1 MPETMNVGKYSFSFT
16 GGIRMT
22 SEEYNYIVQVI
33 NDNAYERHV
42 FWGIRADLERLGFDI
57 RQISYEHY
65 LRLRKERCQDGNTS
79 SAIRESIQNEK
90 YTITDPPCIPEHVR
104 NVDGKPKKEKMSRD
118 EKRHIFG
125 TLFVAGV
132 MIGAGFIIP
141 SISLPI
147 WGFAICVL
155 AWGFKD
161 YIPYPEN
168 YDTDYVQ
175 RYFKAQEDARLYTRA
190 MIHQAYLH
198 SGELKILNEK
208 INGKK

>member
-1 MPETMNVGKYSFSFT
+1 
-16 GGIRMT
+16 MT
-22 SEEYNYIVQVI
+22 PAEYNFIIQVV
-33 NDNAYERHV
+33 NENTYERRI
-42 FWGIRADLERLGFDI
+42 FLAIRADLENCGFDI
-57 RQISYEHY
+57 RRIPYEHY
-65 LRLRKERCQDGNTS
+65 LWLREERFRAGNTS
-79 SAIRESIQNEK
+79 PPIREIDLSEQLVSM
-90 YTITDPPCIPEHVR
+90 DLPRIPEYVR
-104 NVDGKPKKEKMSRD
+104 NAEDEPKRERLSRE
-118 EKRHIFG
+118 EKRPIFG
-125 TLFVAGV
+125 TLLVAGV
-132 MIGAGFIIP
+132 MSAIGFIIP

-161 YIPYPEN
+161 DLPYPEN

-175 RYFKAQEDARLYTRA
+175 RYFKAQEDARLYTRT

>member
-1 MPETMNVGKYSFSFT
+1 
-16 GGIRMT
+16 MT
-22 SEEYNYIVQVI
+22 PAEYNFIIQVV
-33 NDNAYERHV
+33 NENTYERRI
-42 FWGIRADLERLGFDI
+42 FLAIRADLERCGFDI
-57 RQISYEHY
+57 RRIPYEHY
-65 LRLRKERCQDGNTS
+65 LWLREERFRAGNIS
-79 SAIRESIQNEK
+79 PPIREIDLSEQPVSM
-90 YTITDPPCIPEHVR
+90 DLPRIPEYVR
-104 NVDGKPKKEKMSRD
+104 NAEDEPKRERLSREEK
-118 EKRHIFG
+118 HPIFG
-125 TLFVAGV
+125 TLLVAGV
-132 MIGAGFIIP
+132 MSAIGFIIP

-161 YIPYPEN
+161 DLPYPEN

-175 RYFKAQEDARLYTRA
+175 RYFKAQEDARLYTRT